1 MPVRLIRDVIRNQ
14 TVLAMPAAAT
24 VREAARQ
31 MKDRKVGAVM
41 VVDHHG
47 KLQGIFTER
56 DCLFRVLA
64 EGVNPDTTTLALVM
78 TAAPYTITADRKLGV
93 ALHMMH
99 DNGFRHIPVVDHGI
113 PVGMISIRDALGS
126 ELSNF
131 ELEVVKKKELGEILG

>member
-31 MKDRKVGAVM
+31 MKYRKVGAVM

-47 KLQGIFTER
+47 RLQGIFTER

-64 EGVNPDTTTLALVM
+64 EGVNPDTTTLGLVM
-78 TAAPYTITADRKLGV
+78 TADPYTITADRKLGV

-131 ELEVVKKKELGEILG
+131 EREVVKKKELGEILG

>member
-31 MKDRKVGAVM
+31 MRDRGVGAVM
-41 VVDHHG
+41 VTDHHG

-56 DCLFRVLA
+56 DCLFDVIA
-64 EGVNPDTTTLALVM
+64 EGVNPDTTTLAMVM
-78 TAAPYTITADRKLGV
+78 TTDPYTITADRKLSQ
-93 ALHMMH
+93 ALHIMH

-113 PVGMISIRDALGS
+113 PVGMVSIRDALGS

-131 ELEVVKKKELGEILG
+131 EREVVKKKELGEILG

>member
-1 MPVRLIRDVIRNQ
+1 MPTRLIRDVIKHQ

-24 VREAARQ
+24 VRDAARQ
-31 MKDRKVGAVM
+31 MKARGVGAVM

-47 KLQGIFTER
+47 RLQGIFTER
-56 DCLFRVLA
+56 DCLNRVLA

-78 TAAPYTITADRKLGV
+78 TPDPYTITADARLSR
-93 ALHMMH
+93 ALHAMH

-113 PVGMISIRDALGS
+113 PVGMVSIRDALGS

-131 ELEVVKKKELGEILG
+131 EREAAAKKDLGEILG

>member
-47 KLQGIFTER
+47 RLQGIFTER

-64 EGVNPDTTTLALVM
+64 EGVNPDTTTLGLVM
-78 TAAPYTITADRKLGV
+78 TADPYTVTADRKLGV

-126 ELSNF
+126 ELSSF
-131 ELEVVKKKELGEILG
+131 EREVVKKKELGEILG

>member
-14 TVLAMPAAAT
+14 TVLSMPAAST
-24 VREAARQ
+24 VREATRQ
-31 MKDRKVGAVM
+31 MKAYKVGAVM
-41 VVDHHG
+41 VIDHHG
-47 KLQGIFTER
+47 KLEGIFTER

-78 TAAPYTITADRKLGV
+78 TRTPTTITADRKLGH
-93 ALHMMH
+93 ALHLMH

-126 ELSNF
+126 ELSSF
-131 ELEVVKKKELGEILG
+131 EREMAKKSELGEILG